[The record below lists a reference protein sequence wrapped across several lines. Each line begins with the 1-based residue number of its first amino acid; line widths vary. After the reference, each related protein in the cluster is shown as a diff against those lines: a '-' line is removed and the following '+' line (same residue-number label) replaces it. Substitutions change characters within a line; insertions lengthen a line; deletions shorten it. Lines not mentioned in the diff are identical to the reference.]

1 MIPTFRVSH
10 LAAYARWKQDEE
22 AGIDWLLNSIL
33 DSKPTPAMAKGT
45 AFHHYL
51 EHAQDGTV
59 TDDFTV
65 DGFRFVITAD
75 ITVSLPRTRETRQGK
90 DYGGIIVS
98 GQADCIEHRTIYD
111 HKTTERFDA
120 ENYLDGWQHKFYM
133 DIFDADRFVWNV
145 WEMKKIDEKGGDPEE
160 YGHNA
165 HGGPIDTY
173 EVYGFHQLTQYRYP
187 ELEADCRSLALEF
200 KSFADKWVLPKMGAP
215 RPPEFPMHATKGH
228 NLVGVG
234 WGNGVL
240 RCAFAG
246 KEGKRFYRYSNVPEA
261 EFVKLRNSP
270 FPDRLFTSNIK
281 GKFTCTA
288 EQAPSQREI

>member
-133 DIFDADRFVWNV
+133 DIFSADRFVWNI
-145 WEMKKIDEKGGDPEE
+145 WEMKEIET
-160 YGHNA
+160 NA
-165 HGGPIDTY
+165 Y
-173 EVYGFHQLTQYRYP
+173 EVYGFHQLAQYRYP
-187 ELEADCRSLALEF
+187 ELEADCRCLALEF
-200 KSFADKWVLPKMGAP
+200 KAFAEKWVVPIMGKQGDSPSATMPQGSGDGTRTVVTAP
-215 RPPEFPMHATKGH
+215 QWNMHATKGH
-228 NLVGVG
+228 NLIGVG
-234 WGNGVL
+234 WEDGVL

-246 KEGKRFYRYSNVPEA
+246 KDGKRFYRYGNVPEA

-270 FPDRLFTSNIK
+270 FPDRIFTTNIK
-281 GKFTCTA
+281 AKYTCTA
-288 EQAPSQREI
+288 EQA